1 MTEKEF
7 LIHFMN
13 WLNLNKYDGKD
24 LECYIESFLN
34 HYHEDFYEVEFVKK
48 EQMDNFYKEMDNVL
62 REEQEA
68 KEGIKGWDI

>member
-34 HYHEDFYEVEFVKK
+34 HYHEEYYEVEFIKK
-48 EQMDNFYKEMDNVL
+48 EYEGEVDWEKEHPIEMASM
-62 REEQEA
+62 RR
-68 KEGIKGWDI
+68 KGEID